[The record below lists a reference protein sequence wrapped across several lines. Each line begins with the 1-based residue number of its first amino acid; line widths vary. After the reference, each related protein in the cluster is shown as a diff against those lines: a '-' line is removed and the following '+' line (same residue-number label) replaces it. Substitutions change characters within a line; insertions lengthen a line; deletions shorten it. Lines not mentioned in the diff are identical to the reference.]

1 MVHVFMTMHSVSS
14 RIIVIVA
21 TAAFVVVALLE
32 VNRRLGLYWY
42 DVRQDYQYSFR
53 GQDLEKIPVR
63 ITTSGVN
70 IPELEGIPDT
80 VLLPINIEAT
90 LTGGWFEPTITVH
103 SRHGSSVHTFE
114 RGAEGMRYLV
124 LDPDAVQSATMLR
137 FSASHVR
144 WKDQASE
151 LLLFSNSGV
160 REGNLLVIATHPDD
174 AEIAAFG
181 LYSGRRSFVAT
192 VSAGN
197 YVDGLY
203 SHLSPDPDEQKR
215 LRGLA
220 RAWDSLVVPTW
231 GGVPPQQTVNLGYWN
246 GSLQQLHQRRDQRSA
261 SEGVLAQDPNLY
273 RSGAIAELV
282 DNRRAEATWRSL
294 VSDLAAIVVAVTPA
308 VIVAPH
314 PALDAAKDHQYT
326 TLALLEALDAV
337 GDDSTVLLLYTNHH
351 VQSEYFPFGPT
362 GSVVDLP
369 PWFDPSGQ
377 YFRIYAHWLTKDDQ
391 IKKLF
396 ALEAMH
402 DLRAPPKL
410 VTGGP
415 TGRFLGRINAGLD
428 ELIRNP
434 LDTYSYIR
442 RAVRANEIFFVVGPG
457 DRSSIE
463 ESFAFP

>member
-1 MVHVFMTMHSVSS
+1 MTASS
-14 RIIVIVA
+14 KIFRATIFLGFSATLVI
-21 TAAFVVVALLE
+21 FLLE
-32 VNRRLGLYWY
+32 ANRRHDLYWY
-42 DVRQDYQYSFR
+42 DVRQDYQYSFK
-53 GQDLEKIPVR
+53 QENLEKIPVR

-70 IPELEGIPDT
+70 IPELEGSPDT

-90 LTGGWFEPTITVH
+90 LTGGWFEPTITVQ
-103 SRHGSSVHTFE
+103 SPYGSWVHTYE
-114 RGAEGMRYLV
+114 RGAKGKRYLV
-124 LDPDAVQSATMLR
+124 LDPDTVQSGTMLR

-351 VQSEYFPFGPT
+351 VQSEYFPFGPI